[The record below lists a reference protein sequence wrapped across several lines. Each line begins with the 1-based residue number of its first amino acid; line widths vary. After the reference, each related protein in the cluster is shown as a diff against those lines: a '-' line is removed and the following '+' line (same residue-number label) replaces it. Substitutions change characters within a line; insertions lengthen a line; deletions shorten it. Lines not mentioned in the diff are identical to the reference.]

1 MSREYEAKIEAK
13 NEQIIADMDR
23 KTNEENEKKMR
34 NEMLENQ

>member
-13 NEQIIADMDR
+13 NEQILADMDR